1 MGYWYRFLSVGNLG
15 GYRITAFLYSC
26 IINALSLHP
35 VRQTKGD
42 RHHRLFKQCRAKN
55 VYKVTFLQ
63 SPLSA
68 LYISNVRR
76 YQNNRHPCF
85 CTGSIP
91 CSKDERNVRFG
102 ASITTC

>member
-42 RHHRLFKQCRAKN
+42 RLFKQCRAKN
-55 VYKVTFLQ
+55 
-63 SPLSA
+63 
-68 LYISNVRR
+68 LYES
-76 YQNNRHPCF
+76 
-85 CTGSIP
+85 
-91 CSKDERNVRFG
+91 
-102 ASITTC
+102 